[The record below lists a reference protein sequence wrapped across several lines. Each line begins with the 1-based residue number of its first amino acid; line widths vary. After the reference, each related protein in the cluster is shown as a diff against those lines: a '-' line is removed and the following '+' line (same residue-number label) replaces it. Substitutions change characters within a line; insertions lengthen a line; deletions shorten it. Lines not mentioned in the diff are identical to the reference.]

1 MAPASRAR
9 KRVHTWAGH
18 NAGQSEGLQRGL
30 SQPAPG
36 GQVAKA
42 RIVSYRI
49 TMSFLRTLLLPII
62 AVCLALGLVPA
73 AAQLPG
79 QVPHIRASLLAE
91 RPVQPGET
99 VTLAVL
105 MQPDKGWHGY
115 WSNPGDAGLPIALE
129 WTLPSGAG
137 AGQLA
142 FPVPQTLLVQGL
154 MNHVYE
160 HDYAVLVPVTVPKNA
175 APGSTLPISAK
186 AQWLAC
192 TDTICVPEEA
202 RLEGTIIVGTG
213 TVGSGAADPRFDGW
227 RAALPAPLDRKGS
240 FAPSAN
246 GWRIAVPF
254 PASAAIG
261 AAHFFIQ
268 SEGVIDYA
276 ARQAFSRSGDTLIIE
291 LARAAFPAPE
301 APGTL
306 AGVLSLGTGPK
317 GESLGGI
324 ALSAAPG
331 VVPPAGTPL
340 GQADAPAPFSVVTLA
355 LAVLGALAGGLI
367 LNIMPC
373 VFPILSLKAMALARA
388 GSHSA
393 KAEGLAY
400 TAGVMLAC
408 MALGA
413 AMLALRAAGTQVG
426 WAFQLQDP
434 GVVALLLLLATAIT
448 ANFAGLY
455 ELPGLSLESGPGAA
469 KSGWVGAFGT
479 GLLAAFVAT
488 PCTGP
493 FMAAAVGAALILPAW
508 AAMAVFAA
516 LGFGLA
522 LPFLLLGF
530 IPALRRLI
538 PRPGAWMER
547 FRHAMAIPMGLTVLA
562 LGWLAWRLGGPA
574 YAAGAIA
581 LAVLVVGLLIA
592 IGRTQRRGVSSAR
605 WALPGGVGLA
615 VLALVAVPQLAT
627 AGAGGAVEAGLLD
640 AKPFSEAALAEARQ
654 AGKPVFAYFT
664 ADWCLTCKVN
674 ESVAIERETT
684 RDAFRKAGVVVLV
697 GDWTRRDPKITNF
710 LSAQG
715 AAGVPLY
722 LWYPKNAATPQQLP
736 QVLSA
741 DLMAGLPG
749 PA

>member
-1 MAPASRAR
+1 MSISRNFA
-9 KRVHTWAGH
+9 
-18 NAGQSEGLQRGL
+18 
-30 SQPAPG
+30 
-36 GQVAKA
+36 
-42 RIVSYRI
+42 
-49 TMSFLRTLLLPII
+49 LLLT
-62 AVCLALGLVPA
+62 AFWLAMGALPA
-73 AAQLPG
+73 AAQTA
-79 QVPHIRASLLAE
+79 HIRASLIAE
-91 RPVQPGET
+91 RPAQPGET
-99 VTLAVL
+99 ITLAVL

-115 WSNPGDAGLPIALE
+115 WSNPGDAGLPISLE
-129 WTLPSGAG
+129 WSVPQGAG
-137 AGQLA
+137 TGPLE

-160 HDYAVLVPVTVPKNA
+160 HDYAVLVPFSVPRDAK
-175 APGSTLPISAK
+175 PGTALPVSAK
-186 AQWLAC
+186 ANWLAC
-192 TDTICVPEEA
+192 TEAICVPEQA
-202 RLEGTIIVGTG
+202 TLEGTVAVGP
-213 TVGSGAADPRFDGW
+213 GAADARFEGW

-240 FAPSAN
+240 FAASPN

-261 AAHFFIQ
+261 EPHFFLQ
-268 SEGVIDYA
+268 SEGVADYA
-276 ARQAFSRSGDTLIIE
+276 KPQAFSRSGDTLIIE

-301 APGTL
+301 APATL
-306 AGVLSLGTGPK
+306 AGVLSLGSGPK

-324 ALSAAPG
+324 ALSADPG

-340 GQADAPAPFSVVTLA
+340 GKADAPAPFSAVTLA
-355 LAVLGALAGGLI
+355 LAILGAMVGGLI
-367 LNIMPC
+367 LNVMPC

-388 GSHSA
+388 GSHNA
-393 KAEGLAY
+393 KAEGVAY

-434 GVVALLLLLATAIT
+434 GVVALLLLLAVAIT

-455 ELPGLSLESGPGAA
+455 ELPGLSIESSGGAG
-469 KSGWVGAFGT
+469 KGGWIGAFGT

-493 FMAAAVGAALILPAW
+493 FMAAAVGAALVLPAW

-530 IPALRRLI
+530 IPALRRLL

-547 FRHAMAIPMGLTVLA
+547 FRRAMAVPMGLTVLA

-581 LAVLVVGLLIA
+581 LAVLVVVLLIA
-592 IGRTQRRGVSSAR
+592 IGRSQRQGLGSAR
-605 WALPGGVGLA
+605 WALPGGIALA
-615 VLALVAVPQLAT
+615 ALALAAAPRLAT
-627 AGAGGAVEAGLLD
+627 AGPGGAVEAGLLD
-640 AKPFSEAALAEARQ
+640 AKPFSEAALADARKS
-654 AGKPVFAYFT
+654 GKPVFAYFT
-664 ADWCLTCKVN
+664 ADWCLSCKVN
-674 ESVAIERETT
+674 ENVAIERETT
-684 RDAFRKAGVVVLV
+684 REAFRKAGVVVLV
-697 GDWTRRDPKITNF
+697 GDWTRRDPKITSF

-722 LWYPKNAATPQQLP
+722 LWYPAKAPAPQKLP

-741 DLMAGLPG
+741 DFMAGLPG
-749 PA
+749 AG